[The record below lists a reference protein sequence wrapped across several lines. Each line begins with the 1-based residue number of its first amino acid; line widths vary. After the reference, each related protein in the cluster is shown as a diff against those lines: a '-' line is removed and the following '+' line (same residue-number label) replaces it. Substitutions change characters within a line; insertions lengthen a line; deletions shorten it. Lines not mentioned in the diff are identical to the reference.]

1 MSEDNSIKELIVLL
15 NDRININDEQIVM
28 LEQKSNILLE
38 VQKILNERLLAIE
51 EALREIG
58 HRL

>member
-1 MSEDNSIKELIVLL
+1 MSEPSNIKELIVLL
-15 NDRININDEQIVM
+15 NERININDEQIVM

-58 HRL
+58 RRL